1 VLPRVAARC
10 GWPYGLL
17 VDQRLKL
24 LSDLE
29 VERHDPLIEL
39 PLAAI
44 GTFGRE
50 IKVFLRIAENINEP
64 SSFGR
69 TTEPQDCPMMP
80 PGLPRR
86 L

>member
-1 VLPRVAARC
+1 VWGATVFEAPLRLVLPRGAARC
-10 GWPYGLL
+10 GGPYGLL

-50 IKVFLRIAENINEP
+50 IKVFLRIAENINEL
-64 SSFGR
+64 
-69 TTEPQDCPMMP
+69 
-80 PGLPRR
+80 GLD
-86 L
+86 